1 MNLEHWPRKTGLMGA
16 AIHEASLSGADR
28 RKIGSELMLWPWQS
42 KNSWGAPQGSPS
54 FSFIQVDMIS
64 LAKQII
70 EATPER
76 IKREDF
82 VGLSEAGA
90 TIRERT
96 GAVGLSETM
105 SWLASYLE
113 NVDHFP
119 SSAPPR

>member
-42 KNSWGAPQGSPS
+42 KNSWGPLKVHPASP
-54 FSFIQVDMIS
+54 FIQVDMIS

-82 VGLSEAGA
+82 VGLSEAEPV
-90 TIRERT
+90 RERT
-96 GAVGLSETM
+96 GAVGLQWTHV
-105 SWLASYLE
+105 WL
-113 NVDHFP
+113 DHFP